1 MTYQFAVS
9 PDVHVRDLSEWF
21 VLNTRVQ
28 KTTGESFHA
37 TTYDDF
43 DDLHRAIDSGAVDLI
58 FANAADTASLV
69 RDHGF
74 LPVARPAGVSDE
86 ATVVV
91 TSDSPIVS
99 LDDLTP
105 GLVVA
110 QTDAPDVERICRI
123 LLEPADLGVDGIQLM
138 RKRNYVLVAKALM
151 AKEAQAGFFLRAAFD
166 DLSEITRSQLR
177 PLISSHIY
185 VITHSMLASPAIA
198 HLREPILRGLTEM
211 STRPS
216 DEGLLAGLGAPQG
229 WELLSPEDAEFL
241 IDLMDTLAN

>member
-43 DDLHRAIDSGAVDLI
+43 DELHRAIESGSVDLI

-74 LPVARPAGVSDE
+74 VPVARPAGVADE

-91 TSDSPIVS
+91 AADSPISS
-99 LDDLTP
+99 LDDLTR

-123 LLEPADLGVDGIQLM
+123 LLEPSDLGADGIQLVK
-138 RKRNYVLVAKALM
+138 KRNYVLVAKALI
-151 AKEAQAGFFLRAAFD
+151 AGEAQAGFFLRAAFD
-166 DLSEITRSQLR
+166 DLSDITRSQLR
-177 PLISSHIY
+177 PLISSRIY

-216 DEGLLAGLGAPQG
+216 DQGLLAGLGAPEG
-229 WELLSPEDAEFL
+229 WELLSPEDTEFL